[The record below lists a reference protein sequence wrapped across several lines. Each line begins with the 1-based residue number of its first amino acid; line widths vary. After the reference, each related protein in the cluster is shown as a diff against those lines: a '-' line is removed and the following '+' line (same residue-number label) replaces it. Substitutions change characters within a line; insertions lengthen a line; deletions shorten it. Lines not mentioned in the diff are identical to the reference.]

1 MTNIFLE
8 LNGLVITTNKAG
20 DKVEQKQSRAIKN
33 ELMVALTKQIASLGF
48 EIMYD
53 KENPVAV
60 LDNGLVIGFDF
71 IIKGLDTEL
80 SVAPSP
86 KTKAPK

>member
-1 MTNIFLE
+1 MTNTFLE
-8 LNGLVITTNKAG
+8 LNGLVITTNKVG
-20 DKVEQKQSRAIKN
+20 NKVEQKQSRAIKN
-33 ELMVALTKQIASLGF
+33 ELMVALTKEIASLGF

-53 KENPVAV
+53 KESPVAV
-60 LDNGLVIGFDF
+60 LDNGLIIGFDF

>member
-1 MTNIFLE
+1 MTNTFLE
-8 LNGLVITTNKAG
+8 LNGLVITTNKVG
-20 DKVEQKQSRAIKN
+20 NKVEQKQSRAIKN
-33 ELMVALTKQIASLGF
+33 ELMVALTKEIASLGF

-53 KENPVAV
+53 KESPVAV